1 MYNTAAA
8 VPYPPYIPA
17 NSFAY
22 NTYPF
27 DYGFGGGYFGN
38 YAGYAPFGLPRYAH
52 SECTLPWL

>member
-38 YAGYAPFGLPRYAH
+38 YAGYAPFGLPRYA
-52 SECTLPWL
+52 